1 MVDIANSTD
10 GQCSPRKKLMQAQL
24 RDRELREEDKES
36 TSDLPGAKGSKDNDD
51 MDKDEVVPVLN
62 QKPSFGTTVLS
73 THEQIQLHIS
83 LPNHAGAT
91 PRLARKV
98 SENYIRGVLG
108 EAQAKATVRESQEAC
123 K

>member
-1 MVDIANSTD
+1 MD

-24 RDRELREEDKES
+24 RDRELREEDKKS

-51 MDKDEVVPVLN
+51 IDKGEVVPVLN
-62 QKPSFGTTVLS
+62 QKPSFGMTVLS
-73 THEQIQLHIS
+73 THEQRQLHIS

-91 PRLARKV
+91 PRLARTV
-98 SENYIRGVLG
+98 SENYVRGVLG